1 MQFFPHSDYDNSPGF
16 VFNALS
22 THFFL
27 HENRMFNCVCG
38 VGGLVVTISSTVQSF
53 GWAWGRGGNPGARL
67 DGHGGAVAS
76 QINVLGETCL

>member
-1 MQFFPHSDYDNSPGF
+1 
-16 VFNALS
+16 
-22 THFFL
+22 
-27 HENRMFNCVCG
+27 MFNCVCG
-38 VGGLVVTISSTVQSF
+38 VGGLGVTISSTVQSF